1 MHGGE
6 EEMSISKKL
15 FSGFFAVLLLL
26 AMIAAIGSYQISSVN
41 NTYSD
46 LIDDRVK
53 KLNITKE
60 LKYLSA
66 QEAKAVRGYL
76 VSGDDSDFKSYEE
89 SKSKFLELL
98 NQMQQITKSKE
109 AQTLLQQLNQLHI
122 EYEEVAKQMA
132 AYKKQ
137 GNVEGYI
144 ALMKEKGTPI
154 GVKFAEKAQQL
165 EKYQQDSL
173 HKGSQETSAKVSNV
187 KSVVL
192 MISIVTLVIGML
204 IAFYISRII
213 SKPVIAVA
221 EAAKQIA
228 EGDLSISD
236 IHIKNRD
243 EIGEMARSFNHM
255 KQNLRELIRKVS
267 ISSEQVAASSEELY
281 AGSEQ
286 SAEAAN
292 QVATSIQEIS
302 GATDAQMK
310 SMEENRKAMEESAAG
325 LQRIAESASTVLESS
340 TEVLHEAEQG
350 NEVIVKTIRQMESIN
365 LSVQEAAAVIKD
377 LGENSKQ
384 IGKIIEVISDIAN
397 QTNLLALNAAIEAAR
412 AGENGKGFAVVADE
426 VRKLAEQSKQ
436 SSEQIAVLIQNIQEN
451 TRHAVSV
458 MEKGTEEVKSGS
470 AIVHQAGE
478 AFHHILDSIQQVT
491 NQVQEVSAATEEI
504 SASTEQLTASIDQIT
519 RISTDISMNTQAV
532 AAASEEQLAS
542 MEEITA
548 SADSLSKLAQELQN
562 EVTKFK
568 V

>member
-1 MHGGE
+1 
-6 EEMSISKKL
+6 
-15 FSGFFAVLLLL
+15 
-26 AMIAAIGSYQISSVN
+26 
-41 NTYSD
+41 
-46 LIDDRVK
+46 
-53 KLNITKE
+53 
-60 LKYLSA
+60 LSA

-98 NQMQQITKSKE
+98 NQMQQITKSRE